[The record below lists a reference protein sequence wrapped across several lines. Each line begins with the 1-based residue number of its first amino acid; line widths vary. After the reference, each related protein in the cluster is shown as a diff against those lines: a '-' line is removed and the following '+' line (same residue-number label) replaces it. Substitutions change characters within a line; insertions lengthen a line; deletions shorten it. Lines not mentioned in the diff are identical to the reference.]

1 MVEYAYLLSSAVV
14 RYPQDMQT
22 LAAQSSGTHDRARIG
37 HGFLARDERKVYN
50 TSYDSRQ
57 LPDISCTEVHASCLH
72 VRIAENTTRMH
83 PVSRVTL
90 ANRGH
95 LAWTLFTTSSK
106 LRLHQMSPWIPMNRA
121 VAVLIRTSTQNCIT
135 MAWTWTQVAI
145 RKIRRKTVRGL

>member
-1 MVEYAYLLSSAVV
+1 MLTSSA
-14 RYPQDMQT
+14 
-22 LAAQSSGTHDRARIG
+22 LQSSDTLKIRKHWRPSPVEPTTVLESGMD
-37 HGFLARDERKVYN
+37 FLRGMRGRRYN

-72 VRIAENTTRMH
+72 VRIAENTTRVH

-121 VAVLIRTSTQNCIT
+121 VAVLIRTSTQKCIT
-135 MAWTWTQVAI
+135 IAWT
-145 RKIRRKTVRGL
+145 